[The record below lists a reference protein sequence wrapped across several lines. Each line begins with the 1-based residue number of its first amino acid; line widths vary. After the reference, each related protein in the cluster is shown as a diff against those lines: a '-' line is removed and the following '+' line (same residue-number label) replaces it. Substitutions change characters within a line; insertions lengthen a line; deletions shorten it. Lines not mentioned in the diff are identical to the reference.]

1 MPPRT
6 FTPSILANI
15 SRALKPPSLP
25 PILPPHTHTTVGP
38 RPPTDAAVLIPLMNI
53 NSEPHILME
62 VRANGMRVHAG
73 EASFPG
79 GKADDTDRD
88 LIHTALRE
96 AHEELALPPSS
107 VEVLGMLDPEYSLG
121 NRSRVWPFVGF
132 IHSAPPPFPS
142 GGSSL
147 PSLPLSSLILSPAEV
162 SAILPLP
169 LSALSD
175 PKRRA
180 VHLFRLNRFRPYYK
194 IRADD
199 LVIRLPGN
207 KVNISED
214 LEIWGLS
221 GWLLNKLAERV
232 GWLDAPEI
240 EKPHED

>member
-6 FTPSILANI
+6 FTPSVLANI

-25 PILPPHTHTTVGP
+25 PIIPPHTQTTTSN
-38 RPPTDAAVLIPLMNI
+38 RPPTDAAVLIPLMNV

-62 VRANGMRVHAG
+62 VRANSMRVHAG

-107 VEVLGMLDPEYSLG
+107 VEILGMLDPEYSLG

-132 IHSAPPPFPS
+132 IHSAPPPLS
-142 GGSSL
+142 SAGSSL
-147 PSLPLSSLILSPAEV
+147 SSLPLSSLTLSSAEV

-175 PKRRA
+175 PRRRSI
-180 VHLFRLNRFRPYYK
+180 HLFRLNRFRPYYK

-199 LVIRLPGN
+199 LVIPLPGN
-207 KVNISED
+207 EVNIPAH

-221 GWLLNKLAERV
+221 GWLLNKFAEKV

-240 EKPHED
+240 EKSPED

>member
-6 FTPSILANI
+6 FTPSVLTSI

-25 PILPPHTHTTVGP
+25 PIIPPHTQTTASN

-62 VRANGMRVHAG
+62 LRASSMRVHAG

-88 LIHTALRE
+88 LVHTALRE

-107 VEVLGMLDPEYSLG
+107 VEILGMLDPEYSLG
-121 NRSRVWPFVGF
+121 F
-132 IHSAPPPFPS
+132 HSL
-142 GGSSL
+142 GTT
-147 PSLPLSSLILSPAEV
+147 
-162 SAILPLP
+162 AIFQR
-169 LSALSD
+169 ALSD
-175 PKRRA
+175 PRRRSI
-180 VHLFRLNRFRPYYK
+180 HLFRLNRFRPYYK

-199 LVIRLPGN
+199 LVIPLPGS
-207 KVNISED
+207 KVDIPEH

-221 GWLLNKLAERV
+221 GWLLNKFAEKV
-232 GWLDAPEI
+232 GWLDTPEI
-240 EKPHED
+240 EKSPED

>member
-6 FTPSILANI
+6 FTPSILTNI

-25 PILPPHTHTTVGP
+25 PILPPHTHTTIGT

-96 AHEELALPPSS
+96 AQEELALPPSS
-107 VEVLGMLDPEYSLG
+107 VEILGMLDPEYSLG
-121 NRSRVWPFVGF
+121 F
-132 IHSAPPPFPS
+132 HSLGA
-142 GGSSL
+142 
-147 PSLPLSSLILSPAEV
+147 A
-162 SAILPLP
+162 AIPQ
-169 LSALSD
+169 SLSD

-207 KVNISED
+207 KINIPED